1 MYTIFSAAY
10 MVLVLAM
17 LFTIIRS
24 VFSDSDL
31 ETEQVYVNLDS
42 NTSKPF
48 KFFLWALWTE
58 AGLFVLGFV
67 FPPLWLV
74 MFIPSIVTKVLAWVW
89 LYETYQKG
97 IVNVWIADIKNSFES
112 KK

>member
-1 MYTIFSAAY
+1 MNTIFSAAY

-17 LFTIIRS
+17 MFTLFRTLL
-24 VFSDSDL
+24 SDADL
-31 ETEQVYVNLDS
+31 ETEKVYVNLDIK
-42 NTSKPF
+42 TSKPF

-58 AGLFVLGFV
+58 VVLFLVGFV

-74 MFIPSIVTKVLAWVW
+74 MFIPSIATKVLAWVW

-97 IVNVWIADIKNSFES
+97 IINVWIADIQNSFES